1 MKHEIKHQAD
11 IDGIS
16 YVNLTEAHIKDVIDF
31 YFDVFLQGN
40 MCEYYRSIF
49 MSVNTFAGISLD
61 LLFSIVCF
69 EQ

>member
-31 YFDVFLQGN
+31 YFDVFLQGKDVLW
-40 MCEYYRSIF
+40 YQLK
-49 MSVNTFAGISLD
+49 VT
-61 LLFSIVCF
+61 
-69 EQ
+69 

>member
-31 YFDVFLQGN
+31 YFDVFLRGKMYSDIN
-40 MCEYYRSIF
+40 
-49 MSVNTFAGISLD
+49 
-61 LLFSIVCF
+61 
-69 EQ
+69 